1 MGCCSSHFENHSFT
15 VDMPLLA
22 KLSCDIIKNVHILTK
37 QLSGQETRLK
47 LSKKPKHMLFSVRRW
62 RLTHSNGIR
71 FFQASFCIFFRPY
84 AIKYAMLVQFKGDRV
99 TDFWKWRTYPRSYL
113 PILDCMIRIKDQD
126 IYGKFLDFVFHVLPS
141 K

>member
-1 MGCCSSHFENHSFT
+1 
-15 VDMPLLA
+15 MPLLA

-84 AIKYAMLVQFKGDRV
+84 AIKYAMLVQRGQGDRLLEV
-99 TDFWKWRTYPRSYL
+99 EDIPE
-113 PILDCMIRIKDQD
+113 ILSPDSRLYD
-126 IYGKFLDFVFHVLPS
+126 
-141 K
+141 